1 MAKIEVIA
9 FVSDWKYQTDEP
21 NPDWG
26 MKINESHSKKNG
38 EAWEVVGH
46 TRFTVKAAYGV
57 DIDFKA
63 FKSGDRVKVTGTQVT
78 EERGEYKNLVIKADS
93 VEVLAPSTRGT
104 RVAVVTNLGT
114 GEQRFYGG
122 NQAIEDAPF

>member
-9 FVSDWKYQTDEP
+9 FVSDWKYQTAEP
-21 NPDWG
+21 NPDWA

-38 EAWEVVGH
+38 DSWEVIGH

-57 DIDFKA
+57 EIDFKS

-78 EERGEYKNLVIKADS
+78 EERGEYKNLVIKAES
-93 VEVLAPSTRGT
+93 VEVLAASGRVSATIAETRKPEY
-104 RVAVVTNLGT
+104 VSDLIV
-114 GEQRFYGG
+114 
-122 NQAIEDAPF
+122 DAPF

>member
-9 FVSDWKYQTDEP
+9 FVSDWKYQTAEP

-38 EAWEVVGH
+38 DSWEVIGH

-57 DIDFKA
+57 NIDFKA
-63 FKSGDRVKVTGTQVT
+63 YKSGDRVKVIGTQVT
-78 EERGEYKNLVIKADS
+78 EERGDYKNLVIKADS
-93 VEVLAPSTRGT
+93 IEVLAPSSRSHP
-104 RVAVVTNLGT
+104 AA
-114 GEQRFYGG
+114 G
-122 NQAIEDAPF
+122 NVPTILDAPF

>member
-1 MAKIEVIA
+1 MASISVIA
-9 FVSDWKYQTDEP
+9 FVSDWKYQTAEP

-38 EAWEVVGH
+38 DSWEVVGH
-46 TRFTVKAAYGV
+46 TRYTVKAAYGV
-57 DIDFKA
+57 SIDFKA

-93 VEVLAPSTRGT
+93 VEVLAPSARVSAQIAETRKPDY
-104 RVAVVTNLGT
+104 VNDLIV
-114 GEQRFYGG
+114 
-122 NQAIEDAPF
+122 DAPF

>member
-9 FVSDWKYQTDEP
+9 FVSDWKYQTAEKV
-21 NPDWG
+21 DWA

-38 EAWEVVGH
+38 DSWEVIGH

-57 DIDFKA
+57 EIDFTK

-93 VEVLAPSTRGT
+93 VEVLAASGRVSATIAETRKPEY
-104 RVAVVTNLGT
+104 VSDLIV
-114 GEQRFYGG
+114 
-122 NQAIEDAPF
+122 DAPF

>member
-9 FVSDWKYQTDEP
+9 FVSDWKYQTAEP
-21 NPDWG
+21 NPDWA

-38 EAWEVVGH
+38 DSWEVIGH

-57 DIDFKA
+57 EIDFKA

-93 VEVLAPSTRGT
+93 IEVLAVSSRVSKAIDETRKPGY
-104 RVAVVTNLGT
+104 VSDLIV
-114 GEQRFYGG
+114 
-122 NQAIEDAPF
+122 DAPF

>member
-9 FVSDWKYQTDEP
+9 FVSDWKYQTAEP

-38 EAWEVVGH
+38 DSWEVVGH
-46 TRFTVKAAYGV
+46 TRYTVKAAYGV
-57 DIDFKA
+57 EIDFTK

-93 VEVLAPSTRGT
+93 VEVLALSARVSAQIAETRKPDY
-104 RVAVVTNLGT
+104 VNDLIV
-114 GEQRFYGG
+114 
-122 NQAIEDAPF
+122 DAPF

>member
-9 FVSDWKYQTDEP
+9 FVSDWKYQTPEP
-21 NPDWG
+21 NPDWA

-57 DIDFKA
+57 EIDFTK

-78 EERGEYKNLVIKADS
+78 EERGEYKNLVIKADT
-93 VEVLAPSTRGT
+93 VELLAPSARVSKTIADTRQPDY
-104 RVAVVTNLGT
+104 VNDLIV
-114 GEQRFYGG
+114 
-122 NQAIEDAPF
+122 DAPF

>member
-9 FVSDWKYQTDEP
+9 FVSDWKYQTAEP

-38 EAWEVVGH
+38 DSWEVIGH

-57 DIDFKA
+57 EIDFKA

-78 EERGEYKNLVIKADS
+78 EERNEYKNLVIKADS
-93 VEVLAPSTRGT
+93 IEVLAASGRVSATIAETRKPEY
-104 RVAVVTNLGT
+104 VSDLIV
-114 GEQRFYGG
+114 
-122 NQAIEDAPF
+122 DAPF

>member
-9 FVSDWKYQTDEP
+9 FVSDWKYQTGEP

-38 EAWEVVGH
+38 EAWEVIGH

-57 DIDFKA
+57 TIDFKA

-78 EERGEYKNLVIKADS
+78 EERNEYKNLVIKADS
-93 VEVLAPSTRGT
+93 VEVLAPSARVSAVIAETRKPEY
-104 RVAVVTNLGT
+104 VSNL
-114 GEQRFYGG
+114 
-122 NQAIEDAPF
+122 IVDAPF

>member
-1 MAKIEVIA
+1 MAKIEVTA
-9 FVSDWKYQTDEP
+9 FVSDWKFKTDEP

-26 MKINESHSKKNG
+26 MKISESHSKKNG

-57 DIDFKA
+57 TIDFTA

-78 EERGEYKNLVIKADS
+78 EERNEYKNLVIKADS
-93 VEVLAPSTRGT
+93 VELLAAGARKS
-104 RVAVVTNLGT
+104 ASEYLSSI
-114 GEQRFYGG
+114 
-122 NQAIEDAPF
+122 ADAPF

>member
-9 FVSDWKYQTDEP
+9 FVSDWKYQTAEP

-38 EAWEVVGH
+38 DSWEVIGH

-57 DIDFKA
+57 EIDFKT

-93 VEVLAPSTRGT
+93 VEVLASKPSAKVSAMIAETRQET
-104 RVAVVTNLGT
+104 FVSDLIV
-114 GEQRFYGG
+114 
-122 NQAIEDAPF
+122 DAPF

>member
-9 FVSDWKYQTDEP
+9 FVSDWKFQTAEKV
-21 NPDWG
+21 DWA

-38 EAWEVVGH
+38 DSWEVIGH

-57 DIDFKA
+57 EIDFTK

-93 VEVLAPSTRGT
+93 VEVLAPSARVSAQIAETRKPDY
-104 RVAVVTNLGT
+104 VNDLIV
-114 GEQRFYGG
+114 
-122 NQAIEDAPF
+122 DAPF

>member
-9 FVSDWKYQTDEP
+9 FVSDWKYQTAEP

-26 MKINESHSKKNG
+26 MKINESHSKKSG
-38 EAWEVVGH
+38 DSWEVIGH

-57 DIDFKA
+57 EIDFTK

-93 VEVLAPSTRGT
+93 IEVLAVSSRVSAAIAETRKPGY
-104 RVAVVTNLGT
+104 VSDLIV
-114 GEQRFYGG
+114 
-122 NQAIEDAPF
+122 DAPF

>member
-1 MAKIEVIA
+1 MARIEVIA
-9 FVSDWKYQTDEP
+9 FVSDWKYQTAEP

-38 EAWEVVGH
+38 DSWEVIGH

-57 DIDFKA
+57 EIDFTK

-93 VEVLAPSTRGT
+93 IEVLAVSSRVSAAIAETRKPGY
-104 RVAVVTNLGT
+104 VSDLIV
-114 GEQRFYGG
+114 
-122 NQAIEDAPF
+122 DAPF

>member
-9 FVSDWKYQTDEP
+9 FVSDWKFQTAEKV
-21 NPDWG
+21 DWA

-38 EAWEVVGH
+38 DSWEVIGH

-57 DIDFKA
+57 EIDFTK
-63 FKSGDRVKVTGTQVT
+63 FNSGDRVKVIGTQVT

-93 VEVLAPSTRGT
+93 VEVLAPSARVSAQIAETRQTGY
-104 RVAVVTNLGT
+104 ASNL
-114 GEQRFYGG
+114 
-122 NQAIEDAPF
+122 IVDAPF